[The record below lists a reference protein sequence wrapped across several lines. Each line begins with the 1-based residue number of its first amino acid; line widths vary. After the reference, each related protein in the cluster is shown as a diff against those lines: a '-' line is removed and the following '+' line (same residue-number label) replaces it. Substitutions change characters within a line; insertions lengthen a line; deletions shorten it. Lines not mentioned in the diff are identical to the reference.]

1 MNWKNV
7 GRLIRVDTKSGRLL
21 RGRRLTR
28 FRESRL
34 YTYVLYGGA
43 LFIGIA
49 VGALVGASYHT
60 IAAMDTKLTQTELN
74 FFFVLPTLVLIYSL
88 VFTIFQQIQ
97 RSGAKFSTQAAYWLP
112 ITWEEHTLA
121 SMVANLF
128 GLLLASIVFIGS
140 AVITFSLFTGQV
152 ALAISA
158 VLAMCV
164 AALTAS
170 AITEIIRVLQTR
182 FTGAVYKSTG
192 RAAIWV
198 RFATTLLFFLVF
210 YVLYFYVVSGSGGTT
225 IVQGVSFGQQ
235 VLWYVPFVWLGLTL
249 YSFTKGLLLQGLA
262 FLVLSFLF
270 IYALY
275 YIAVLL
281 NGRFGLYEP
290 PAITVSSGVY
300 APRKGVLSKLGFSPP
315 EAALM
320 RKDLKA
326 FTRRRE
332 LMVIF
337 IIPIIICIAPI
348 IESHGVTGHSAVF
361 TFALVFLFPA
371 SFMAS
376 MAGSFMIG
384 EEGQA
389 VWRVYSSPISAG
401 SLVKAKYFFVV
412 FFPILIMA
420 ITGAIGFI
428 VFHPSLRAVFVGL
441 FESLLLIFTLGAVS
455 LSDGIRGADFNEVP
469 RPRMVDQVWSLLNLI
484 ICLVVGLAIL
494 SPFFPYVLGVGRS
507 IAGLYQAALLSAVV
521 AMIFAAI
528 FYRLA
533 LGNAKELLTKAEM

>member
-1 MNWKNV
+1 
-7 GRLIRVDTKSGRLL
+7 
-21 RGRRLTR
+21 
-28 FRESRL
+28 
-34 YTYVLYGGA
+34 
-43 LFIGIA
+43 
-49 VGALVGASYHT
+49 
-60 IAAMDTKLTQTELN
+60 
-74 FFFVLPTLVLIYSL
+74 
-88 VFTIFQQIQ
+88 
-97 RSGAKFSTQAAYWLP
+97 
-112 ITWEEHTLA
+112 
-121 SMVANLF
+121 
-128 GLLLASIVFIGS
+128 VFIGS
-140 AVITFSLFTGQV
+140 AVITFSLFTGQI

-198 RFATTLLFFLVF
+198 RFATTLFFFLVF
-210 YVLYFYVVSGSGGTT
+210 YILYFYVVSGSGGAT

-235 VLWYVPFVWLGLTL
+235 ALWYVPFVWLGMTL
-249 YSFTKGLLLQGLA
+249 YSFTNGLLLQGLA

-275 YIAVLL
+275 HIAVLL
-281 NGRFGLYEP
+281 NRRFGLYEP

-300 APRKGVLSKLGFSPP
+300 APRTGVLSKLGFSPP

-332 LMVIF
+332 LMVTF

-371 SFMAS
+371 SFMVS

-401 SLVKAKYFFVV
+401 SLVKAKYFFAV

-428 VFHPSLRAVFVGL
+428 VFHPSLRVAFVGL
-441 FESLLLIFTLGAVS
+441 FASLLLIFTLGAVS
-455 LSDGIRGADFNEVP
+455 LSNGIRGADFNEVP
-469 RPRMVDQVWSLLNLI
+469 RPRMIDQVWNLLNLI
-484 ICLVVGLAIL
+484 ICLAVGLAIL
-494 SPFFPYVLGVGRS
+494 SPFFPYVLGIGRS
-507 IAGLYQAALLSAVV
+507 IVGLYQAALLSAVV
-521 AMIFAAI
+521 AIFFAVI
-528 FYRLA
+528 FYRVA
-533 LGNAKELLTKAEM
+533 LNNAKELLTKAEM